1 MSSYIK
7 FTENDMRLAKQVDLI
22 QYMLAEH
29 PDRVIYRTGTLRD
42 CNHDSLV
49 IYHDSYFRYS
59 LHEAGDSISYLT
71 KYQGYGWVDAVSSL
85 LEFSL
90 GHDVTH
96 KYKKPAAPLKPY
108 IHTFRVPPDTGDISA
123 LQNYISNECNI
134 SNRIFRNL
142 IYMKKLYAT
151 AIPGEGRHYACFANP
166 EQNYYLLQNTKQ
178 SGAQKIIYT
187 ENPLGSWW
195 FSSDTFLSINHVFS
209 MMETNI
215 ETYEDDYP
223 LFICESPLDAI
234 SLYELTKEPGIY
246 IALSSLDPK
255 NLDYAIHSFP
265 TENLIPRPVILS
277 LSKTPAADPFCSNL
291 PYQRILP
298 MGNSW
303 SEDLRKIHRSP
314 MSMRE
319 VDDDDTSFVCALLD
333 SKGNVTSYSTYQD
346 SKNVKLIDIKI
357 PTYG

>member
-1 MSSYIK
+1 MSSYINL
-7 FTENDMRLAKQVDLI
+7 TENDMRLAKQTDLI

-29 PDRVIYRTGTLRD
+29 PDRVFYRAGTLRD
-42 CNHDSLV
+42 CEHDSLV
-49 IYHDSYFRYS
+49 IYHDSYFRYA

-71 KYQGYGWVDAVSSL
+71 KYQGYSWADAVSSL

-96 KYKKPAAPLKPY
+96 KYKKPAAPLKPD
-108 IHTFRVPPDTGDISA
+108 IHTFRIPPDTGDISS
-123 LQNYISNECNI
+123 LQNYIINECNI

-151 AIPGEGRHYACFANP
+151 VVPGEGRHYACFTNDD
-166 EQNYYLLQNTKQ
+166 QDYYLLQNTKQ
-178 SGAQKIIYT
+178 SGSQKIVYT
-187 ENPLGSWW
+187 KSPLGFWW

-209 MMETNI
+209 MMEANI

-246 IALSSLDPK
+246 VALSALDPK
-255 NLDYAIHSFP
+255 NLDYAVHSFP
-265 TENLIPRPVILS
+265 TESLVPRPVILS
-277 LSKTPAADPFCSNL
+277 LSKTPIADTFCLNL

-298 MGNSW
+298 TGNSW
-303 SEDLRKIHRSP
+303 SEDLRQIHRSP
-314 MSMRE
+314 VSLRE
-319 VDDDDTSFVCALLD
+319 VDYDDNSFESAVLD
-333 SKGNVTSYSTYQD
+333 SKGNVKSYFTYQN
-346 SKNVKLIDIKI
+346 SKNLKLIDMKI
-357 PTYG
+357 SKCG

>member
-1 MSSYIK
+1 
-7 FTENDMRLAKQVDLI
+7 MRLAKQADLI

-29 PDRVIYRTGTLRD
+29 PDRVFYRTGTLRD
-42 CNHDSLV
+42 CKHDSLV

-71 KYQGYGWVDAVSSL
+71 KYQGYSWADAVSSL

-96 KYKKPAAPLKPY
+96 KYKKPAAPLKAD

-123 LQNYISNECNI
+123 LQNYIINECNI

-151 AIPGEGRHYACFANP
+151 AVPGAGHHYACFANP

-178 SGAQKIIYT
+178 SGSQKIVYT
-187 ENPLGSWW
+187 KNPLGFWW

-215 ETYEDDYP
+215 ETYDDDYP

-234 SLYELTKEPGIY
+234 SLYEL
-246 IALSSLDPK
+246 
-255 NLDYAIHSFP
+255 
-265 TENLIPRPVILS
+265 
-277 LSKTPAADPFCSNL
+277 
-291 PYQRILP
+291 
-298 MGNSW
+298 
-303 SEDLRKIHRSP
+303 
-314 MSMRE
+314 
-319 VDDDDTSFVCALLD
+319 
-333 SKGNVTSYSTYQD
+333 
-346 SKNVKLIDIKI
+346 
-357 PTYG
+357 